1 MNAPPLQLTG
11 ISKGFPGVQALSD
24 VQFDL
29 RAGEVHAL
37 MGENGAGK
45 STLIKILCG
54 AQPPDSGQILIDG
67 APVTIG
73 SPVVAGKL
81 GISPVH
87 QELSL
92 EPYLSIAENI

>member
-1 MNAPPLQLTG
+1 MSAPTLQLTG

-45 STLIKILCG
+45 S
-54 AQPPDSGQILIDG
+54 PPMSGQWSCR
-67 APVTIG
+67 AR
-73 SPVVAGKL
+73 AW
-81 GISPVH
+81 
-87 QELSL
+87 
-92 EPYLSIAENI
+92 